1 MELTPKKIYEDFRLK
16 NIDKNSA
23 AELLT
28 SLIENTEDDDIRLKA
43 IEFMYK
49 IGIQNEKI
57 FNLLENLLISDLNGN
72 IRCAATNYLKKF
84 FLEKSLPL
92 LKWAIQYESDYNCM
106 IVLIQTLVELNNAES
121 KLLLVDMIKRIK
133 NTKYLDDDKRI
144 ENKKFKKIVKKLLK
158 EIKGENLA
166 HQTLA
171 EIIINYLT
179 ISNLTKKFYSVYF
192 ELDNAL
198 VRKLDLADVEYEVRG
213 WKSDFKN
220 NIKELNEITGIEFL
234 KSLTHLNLSNN
245 QISNIEELFKLKN
258 LTHLYISNNKIKDIE
273 NLEYIKELPNLKY
286 VDISGNPILEHLNSH
301 YFNTNRFGN
310 IKIVLKKYKF

>member
-1 MELTPKKIYEDFRLK
+1 
-16 NIDKNSA
+16 
-23 AELLT
+23 
-28 SLIENTEDDDIRLKA
+28 
-43 IEFMYK
+43 
-49 IGIQNEKI
+49 
-57 FNLLENLLISDLNGN
+57 LNGN

-92 LKWAIQYESDYNCM
+92 LKWAIQYESDYDCM
-106 IVLIQTLVELNNAES
+106 ILIIQSLVELNSTES
-121 KLLLVDMIKRIK
+121 KVLLIDMLKHIKK
-133 NTKYLDDDKRI
+133 TKYLDEDKRI
-144 ENKKFKKIVKKLLK
+144 ENKKFKKVAKKILK
-158 EIKGENLA
+158 EMKGESLA

-192 ELDNAL
+192 ELENGL

-220 NIKELNEITGIEFL
+220 NIKELSEIKGIEFL
-234 KSLTHLNLSNN
+234 KSLTHLYLSNN

-258 LTHLYISNNKIKDIE
+258 LTHLYLSNNKIKDIE
-273 NLEYIKELPNLKY
+273 NLEYFKDLPNLKY
-286 VDISGNPILEHLNSH
+286 VDISGNPLLENLNSH

-310 IKIVLKKYKF
+310 IKIVLKKLAK